1 MKDPRHRRL
10 AEILV
15 NHSTRVKPGD
25 KVLISNWNPEIP
37 FVKEIVNAVYDAGG
51 QPFVNLFD
59 RDLERTILMR
69 ATEEQVRLRAKHEL
83 DQMRDMDCYIGFT
96 SLRNGSAWKDLPQD
110 KLDLY
115 QRFLFGEVHTRQRV
129 PHTRWVVLRYPSPAM
144 AQAAD
149 MSEDAFEDWF
159 YDVCTMDYPSMSKA
173 MDPLAELM
181 EKTDRVRIVAP
192 ETDLSF
198 SIKGLPAV
206 KCDGGRNIPDGE
218 VYTAPVKDSVN
229 GVLSYN
235 TPSLRDGFTFE
246 NVKLTF
252 KDGKIAEACA
262 NDADRINAILD
273 TDPGARY
280 VGEFALGVNPY
291 ILNPMKETLFDE
303 KIAGSFHFTPGN
315 AYTICDNGNRSS
327 VHWDMVQIQRPEW
340 GGGEIWFDDVL
351 VRKDGLFVPEE
362 LAGLNPDRLKG

>member
-1 MKDPRHRRL
+1 
-10 AEILV
+10 
-15 NHSTRVKPGD
+15 
-25 KVLISNWNPEIP
+25 
-37 FVKEIVNAVYDAGG
+37 
-51 QPFVNLFD
+51 
-59 RDLERTILMR
+59 
-69 ATEEQVRLRAKHEL
+69 
-83 DQMRDMDCYIGFT
+83 
-96 SLRNGSAWKDLPQD
+96 
-110 KLDLY
+110 
-115 QRFLFGEVHTRQRV
+115 
-129 PHTRWVVLRYPSPAM
+129 
-144 AQAAD
+144 

-252 KDGKIAEACA
+252 KDGKIA
-262 NDADRINAILD
+262 
-273 TDPGARY
+273 
-280 VGEFALGVNPY
+280 
-291 ILNPMKETLFDE
+291 
-303 KIAGSFHFTPGN
+303 
-315 AYTICDNGNRSS
+315 
-327 VHWDMVQIQRPEW
+327 
-340 GGGEIWFDDVL
+340 
-351 VRKDGLFVPEE
+351 
-362 LAGLNPDRLKG
+362 